1 MNILYEDR
9 DIVICEKPAGVSS
22 EEEGMPRMLRE
33 KLAVPEIYCVHRLDW
48 ETGGLMVYAKTKRAA
63 ASLSAAITAGKLE
76 KTYLAVVPGAPGEG
90 GVLKDLLFRD
100 ASRNKSYVVTRTR
113 KGVREAELRYTR
125 LASRQGWNLLRVDAC
140 RDCPLALWSAELR
153 FPHPVTGEPLF
164 RTLPP
169 PVQWPWTLFSPEE
182 QA

>member
-1 MNILYEDR
+1 
-9 DIVICEKPAGVSS
+9 
-22 EEEGMPRMLRE
+22 
-33 KLAVPEIYCVHRLDW
+33 
-48 ETGGLMVYAKTKRAA
+48 MVYAKTKRAA

-125 LASRQGWNLLRVDAC
+125 LASRQGWNLLRVELKTGRSHQIRVQFASRGMPLAGDRKYGSAC